1 VAHPIRSL
9 RTRYLGETGWLRVK
23 RRESL
28 SSLPTKLAD
37 LRDRLHPL
45 RVRVGSALATRPPA
59 DRRRYEE
66 LRDRVE
72 RLESVVEG
80 LQDALYRETQR
91 QDERITAL
99 HARTEP
105 DEIARALSAD
115 ARRRGL

>member
-1 VAHPIRSL
+1 VKRLDSLRSL
-9 RTRYLGETGWLRVK
+9 PIKPADV
-23 RRESL
+23 RE
-28 SSLPTKLAD
+28 
-37 LRDRLHPL
+37 RLHVL
-45 RVRVGSALATRPPA
+45 RGRVASAPGTRPPA

-91 QDERITAL
+91 QDERIAAL